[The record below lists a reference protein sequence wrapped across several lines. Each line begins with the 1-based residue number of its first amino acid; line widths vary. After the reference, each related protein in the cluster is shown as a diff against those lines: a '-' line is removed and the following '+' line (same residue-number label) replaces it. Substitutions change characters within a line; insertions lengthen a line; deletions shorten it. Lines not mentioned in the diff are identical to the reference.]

1 MTMTMTMTMTMIKRA
16 YNIKELIKPNK
27 VLIIYGPRRVGKT
40 TLLDNFLKDTPLKYK
55 IDSGDNIRVR
65 QILGSQDFKQ
75 ILEYMEGYELYAIDE
90 AQQILGI
97 GMGLKILADNING
110 IYIIATGSSSFD
122 LSSMAGEPLTGR
134 KTAILLY
141 PLAQKELLALYNRF
155 ELKEKLE
162 DFLIYG
168 SYPDVITAANKKEK
182 IEVLEELVNSYLLK
196 DVLAL
201 DNLKSSKTLI
211 DLLKLL
217 AFQTGSLVSF
227 NELAAKLR
235 IDVKTVAKYL
245 DVLEKTFVIKKLSG
259 FNRNLRNEITAK
271 AKYYFIDNGIRNA
284 VVSQFN
290 TLENRDDVGILWENF
305 IFMERIKKMT
315 YERIMPVNF
324 YFWRTYDGKEVDLV
338 EENNGVL
345 SSYELKW
352 SKDKHNNKTRA
363 LWNKTYP
370 NAPLS
375 VVNSENYLDF
385 VL

>member
-1 MTMTMTMTMTMIKRA
+1 MIKRA

>member
-1 MTMTMTMTMTMIKRA
+1 MTITITMTMIKRA

-97 GMGLKILADNING
+97 GMGLKILVDNING

-122 LSSMAGEPLTGR
+122 LSSMTGEPLTGR

-290 TLENRDDVGILWENF
+290 ALENRDDVGILWENF

>member
-1 MTMTMTMTMTMIKRA
+1 MMIKRA
-16 YNIKELIKPNK
+16 YNLNELIKPNK

-40 TLLDNFLKDTPLKYK
+40 TLLDNFLKDTALKYK
-55 IDSGDNIRVR
+55 LDSGENIRVR

-75 ILEYMEGYELYAIDE
+75 ILEYTEGYELYAIDE
-90 AQQILGI
+90 AQQVPSI
-97 GMGLKILADNING
+97 GMGLKILADNIKG

-122 LSSMAGEPLTGR
+122 LSSMTGEPLTGR
-134 KTAILLY
+134 KTTILLY

-155 ELKEKLE
+155 ELKERLE
-162 DFLIYG
+162 DFLIFG
-168 SYPDVITAANKKEK
+168 SYPDVITAVNKKEK

-196 DVLAL
+196 DVLAF

-217 AFQTGSLVSF
+217 AFQVGSLISF
-227 NELAAKLR
+227 NELAVKLR

-245 DVLEKTFVIKKLSG
+245 DVLEKTFVIKKLGG
-259 FNRNLRNEITAK
+259 FSRNLRNEITAK

-290 TLENRDDVGILWENF
+290 SLENRDDVGILWENF
-305 IFMERIKKMT
+305 IFMERIKKLA
-315 YERIMPVNF
+315 YERVMPVNF

-338 EENNGVL
+338 EENEGIL
-345 SSYELKW
+345 SAYELKW
-352 SKDKHNNKTRA
+352 TKDKHNNKTHA

-370 NAPLS
+370 NPKAPLS
-375 VVNSENYLDF
+375 VINNKNYLDF